1 MFQKIIGRNT
11 KSQRKRKVKVE
22 NTRKGKKSRGRKQ
35 KGKKNNEISKSLN
48 SRKVKNESRCRN
60 KQIRLIRFGVL

>member
-35 KGKKNNEISKSLN
+35 KGKKNNETLN